1 MRKLAGLLALLTVL
15 VVPNA
20 ASADTLWF
28 QPPVSNMDNLDHHY
42 LYTWRLD
49 GVSIANLVAGNAN
62 KVITSV
68 RLYFDDISNW
78 DNTANRLFAHLLDN
92 ARQDSDYL
100 RAENGVNNRL
110 YRNDDTTGQP
120 VTDIDDDFSNPNN
133 YTADALALVKNGT
146 ASTPL
151 GVTSATKYNGQGGTA
166 SWMQGKNPTA
176 TQAQTMSF
184 TTAEE
189 DYTYYFT
196 EAQIASLADYILNG
210 NDFALALDPD
220 CHFDNDYIKLYIEF
234 GAPQQ
239 VVPEPASM
247 LLLGTGL
254 AGLVAR
260 RNRRSRQ

>member
-1 MRKLAGLLALLTVL
+1 MRTPVALLTLLTVL
-15 VVPNA
+15 A
-20 ASADTLWF
+20 APTAAAADTLWF
-28 QPPVSNMDNLDHHY
+28 QPPSANMDNLDHHY
-42 LYTWRLD
+42 LYTWRID
-49 GVSIANLVAGNAN
+49 GVTINNLVAGNAN

-78 DNTANRLFAHLLDN
+78 DNTANRLFAHLLDTSRAN
-92 ARQDSDYL
+92 DDYL
-100 RAENGVNNRL
+100 FASNGTGTNRL
-110 YRNDDTTGQP
+110 YRNDDTTGTP

-133 YTADALALVKNGT
+133 YTSDASALVKNGT
-146 ASTPL
+146 GSTPL

-166 SWMQGKNPTA
+166 SWLQGKNPTA

-210 NDFALALDPD
+210 NNFALALDPD
-220 CHFDNDYIKLYIEF
+220 CHFENDFIKLFIEF

-254 AGLVAR
+254 AALVAR
-260 RNRRSRQ
+260 RRRA